1 MLDEIKIGSQLL
13 YLIALI
19 LFLSLLVLIKIADF
33 VKKSNFN
40 GTNKIIEKYFYNNSK
55 DKDDTNSKNDK
66 TDSKKENDLV
76 DIDEAKNLDE
86 KWSNAKKSKSFECN
100 MDGLGDKNVID
111 GSSSLDAVQLMRNMK
126 RKEKDRGE

>member
-1 MLDEIKIGSQLL
+1 MLDEIQIGSQML

-33 VKKSNFN
+33 IKKSNFN
-40 GTNKIIEKYFYNNSK
+40 NANKIIEKHFYDNSE
-55 DKDDTNSKNDK
+55 NRNESKNDK
-66 TDSKKENDLV
+66 TDLKKENSLS

-86 KWSNAKKSKSFECN
+86 KWSNSKKSKSFESN
-100 MDGLGDKNVID
+100 MDGLGDKNVTN

-126 RKEKDRGE
+126 RKEKDCGE

>member
-1 MLDEIKIGSQLL
+1 MLDEIQIGSQLL

-33 VKKSNFN
+33 IKKSNFN
-40 GTNKIIEKYFYNNSK
+40 NTNKIIEKHFYDSTKNGNESE
-55 DKDDTNSKNDK
+55 NDK
-66 TDSKKENDLV
+66 TDLKKENNLS
-76 DIDEAKNLDE
+76 DIDEANNLDE
-86 KWSNAKKSKSFECN
+86 KWSSSKKSKSFESN
-100 MDGLGDKNVID
+100 MDGLGDKNVIN

>member
-40 GTNKIIEKYFYNNSK
+40 NTEKIVEKHFYN
-55 DKDDTNSKNDK
+55 KDDSNSKNVK
-66 TDSKKENDLV
+66 TDLKKESSST

-86 KWSNAKKSKSFECN
+86 KWSNPKKSKSFESN
-100 MDGLGDKNVID
+100 IDGLGDKSIID

-126 RKEKDRGE
+126 RKEKDCE